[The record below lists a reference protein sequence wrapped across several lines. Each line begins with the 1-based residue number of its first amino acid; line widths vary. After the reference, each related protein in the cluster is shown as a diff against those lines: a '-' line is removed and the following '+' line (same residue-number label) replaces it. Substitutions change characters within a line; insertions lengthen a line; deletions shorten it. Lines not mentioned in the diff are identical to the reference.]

1 MTRTAVASAVV
12 LVAAVVAL
20 RFWARPGGD
29 PPLVVAAAAA
39 TRPALEPAAADFT
52 RRTGRAV
59 ELRFGGSGD
68 LLAQLRAPGGGRADL
83 FLPIDESYT
92 REARAAGVTDG
103 PTHPVGSF
111 RAAVLVAPGN
121 PKGVRAWADLAR
133 PGVRVAVPAAGAGI
147 GKLARDHLQATGR
160 WDAIR
165 AGVVDTGNVT
175 DAANACRTG
184 GVEAAIV
191 WREVA
196 AQPAYAGQEWF
207 TPDELAGVTATAEVA
222 VVAGAADPA
231 AARAL
236 AAFLADPDGGRRHFR
251 AAGFGPVP

>member
-12 LVAAVVAL
+12 LVAAVAGL

-68 LLAQLRAPGGGRADL
+68 LLAQLRTPGGRADL
-83 FLPIDESYT
+83 YLPIDESYT
-92 REARAAGVTDG
+92 REARAAGVIDG
-103 PTHPVGSF
+103 AAYPVGSF

-121 PKGVRAWADLAR
+121 PKGVRAWGDLAR
-133 PGVRVAVPAAGAGI
+133 PGVRVAVPAAGAGV

-160 WDAIR
+160 WDAMS
-165 AGVVDTGNVT
+165 AGVVETGNVT

-184 GVEAAIV
+184 GVDAAIV

-207 TPDELAGVTATAEVA
+207 APAELAGVAATAEVA

-236 AAFLADPDGGRRHFR
+236 AAFLADPDGGLRHFR